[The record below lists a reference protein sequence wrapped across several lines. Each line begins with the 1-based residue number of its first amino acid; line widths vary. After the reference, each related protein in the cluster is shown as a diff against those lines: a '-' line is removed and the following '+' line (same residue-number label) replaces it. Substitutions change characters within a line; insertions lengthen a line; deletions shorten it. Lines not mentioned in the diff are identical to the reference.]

1 MSKEQIIYL
10 ALGSNLG
17 DRQAML
23 ESAIG
28 HFSAQIQIR
37 KCSPIYETK
46 PWGYAEQQDFLN
58 MALEASTELSAEELL
73 VELKAIENL
82 VGSKASFQNG
92 PREIDIDI
100 LFYGDEIIAM
110 DNLVIPHPRLHE
122 RAFVLIPMLDLN
134 SEFVHPEF
142 DKTISEAAK
151 SVDKQGVQQFA
162 ELEQC
167 GRLTTNT

>member
-1 MSKEQIIYL
+1 MARFEVEGKMTKSTIYIST
-10 ALGSNLG
+10 GSNMG
-17 DRQAML
+17 N
-23 ESAIG
+23 
-28 HFSAQIQIR
+28 R
-37 KCSPIYETK
+37 KDY
-46 PWGYAEQQDFLN
+46 LN
-58 MALEASTELSAEELL
+58 HAKL
-73 VELKAIENL
+73 AIENL

-134 SEFVHPEF
+134 SEFIHPEF

-167 GRLTTNT
+167 GKLTTNT